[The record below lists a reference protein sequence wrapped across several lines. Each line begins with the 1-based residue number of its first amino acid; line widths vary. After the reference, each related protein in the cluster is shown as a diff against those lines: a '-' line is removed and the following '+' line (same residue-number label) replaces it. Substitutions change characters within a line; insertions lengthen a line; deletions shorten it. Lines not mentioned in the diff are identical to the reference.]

1 VIQLDVPTND
11 SMEIVKTAIK
21 GLESIYRDDCIY
33 KKAGVIVGRIV
44 PQEQMQL
51 SLFDSLDREKRKSI
65 NVAVDKINATMGKNK
80 VKLAVQ
86 GNGRKWRLKQEKLS
100 PCYTTR
106 FTDILE
112 VVI

>member
-1 VIQLDVPTND
+1 MIQLDVPTND
-11 SMEIVKTAIK
+11 SMEIVKIAIK
-21 GLESIYRDDCIY
+21 VLKSIYRDDCIY

-44 PQEQMQL
+44 TQEKTQL
-51 SLFDSLDREKRKSI
+51 SLFDSLDREKRKRI
-65 NVAVDKINATMGKNK
+65 NVTVDKINAIMGKNK

-86 GNGRKWRLKQEKLS
+86 GNARKWKLKQEKLS

-112 VVI
+112 VVL